1 MWVESWIFFSSC
13 KNFYLGN
20 VNLAQ
25 NCKTQYLWNPKLL
38 QVTKIRFCKMC
49 LINVFKNVFKEAIIV
64 FFFVFFF
71 ICFPW
76 VLRNFSQL
84 LFPTIV
90 TLLSFFSNSSNH
102 SVFDVALVAYHSGTS
117 LTKDSVAEVEKLH
130 IKSIKDIKSIIVNT
144 NMCLTGVWNP
154 TFL

>member
-1 MWVESWIFFSSC
+1 MESFSSC
-13 KNFYLGN
+13 KFFYFGN
-20 VNLAQ
+20 VNWAQ
-25 NCKTQYLWNPKLL
+25 NFKIRYFWNPTFL
-38 QVTKIRFCKMC
+38 QVAKIRSCKMC
-49 LINVFKNVFKEAIIV
+49 LINVFKNVFNEAIIV
-64 FFFVFFF
+64 LFLFFFF

-102 SVFDVALVAYHSGTS
+102 CVFDVALVAYHSRTS

-130 IKSIKDIKSIIVNT
+130 IKSIKDIKSIIVR
-144 NMCLTGVWNP
+144 
-154 TFL
+154 FLVQI